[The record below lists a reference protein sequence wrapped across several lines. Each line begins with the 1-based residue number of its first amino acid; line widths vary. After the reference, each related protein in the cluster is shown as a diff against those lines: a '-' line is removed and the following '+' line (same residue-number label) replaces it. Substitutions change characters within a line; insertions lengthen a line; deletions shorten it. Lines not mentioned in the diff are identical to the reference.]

1 LATPLQ
7 QLGAMTVLWARIVSL
22 ALAALLA
29 LAVGGVVTAH
39 ARTVGEFIDD
49 ARIAAEVT
57 AKLTAE
63 SPSNFRKIN
72 VKSETGIVTL
82 SGTLDSA
89 EKRTRAAQ
97 IASGVNGV
105 KGLVNDIQ
113 VSGAVAPTPPTSS
126 PPSAPPSTVGTS
138 AIDATGTVA
147 SVDASTGTITLTD
160 GRVLHASD
168 RTSVYQPTT
177 VNTLRPGDQVL
188 LRGATPITVRAPE
201 TRMGTVARVDNSRQQ
216 LVLTNGSVVRV
227 PTFANVHR
235 GTERLALSQIEPGA
249 EVVIQLAPMPAA
261 SSTTTAPTPTQT
273 PLAPTG
279 STSRTAPDGRTAF
292 DAMDVSIVWTP
303 SASASR

>member
-1 LATPLQ
+1 MLLQ
-7 QLGAMTVLWARIVSL
+7 QHAAMTGLWARIVSL

-57 AKLTAE
+57 TKLTAE
-63 SPSNFRKIN
+63 SPSNFLKIN
-72 VKSETGIVTL
+72 VKSESGIVTL
-82 SGTLDSA
+82 SGTVDSA

-97 IASGVNGV
+97 IASRFNGM

-113 VSGAVAPTPPTSS
+113 VSGAAAPTSS
-126 PPSAPPSTVGTS
+126 PRSVPPSTVGTS

-147 SVDASTGTITLTD
+147 SVDPSTGTITLTD
-160 GRVLHASD
+160 GRVLHAGD

-177 VNTLRPGDQVL
+177 VNALRPGDQVL

-201 TRMGTVARVDNSRQQ
+201 TRMGTVERVDNSRQQ
-216 LVLTNGSVVRV
+216 LVLTDGSVVRV
-227 PTFANVHR
+227 PTSANVHR

-249 EVVIQLAPMPAA
+249 EVIIQLAPMPAA
-261 SSTTTAPTPTQT
+261 SPNTTTTPTQT
-273 PLAPTG
+273 PPSPTG
-279 STSRTAPDGRTAF
+279 STSRTASGGGTPF